1 MYKLIKLLSQVLKNK
16 AIRLGTVVGRP
27 DRSPLRW
34 PSRRHCNHKI
44 DEGRT
49 APKFTNQSPPRP
61 INAFHKRRK
70 KMYRYISKQKRRW
83 NERRKEQSSIKP
95 KQTSN
100 LFHLWSTNRKYTTT
114 IKPNIYIYLSSNPI
128 SKPPSRSTQHKTL
141 ERVFVWYSRKG
152 SDFLANI
159 DCWLC
164 SVIKIRK
171 KGRVCD
177 VCVAAN
183 HGCVFLW
190 GKLGQEWGNLGF
202 VNVFISPNIWV
213 IYRFGC

>member
-16 AIRLGTVVGRP
+16 AIRLGTMVGRP

-49 APKFTNQSPPRP
+49 ALKFINQSPPRP

-70 KMYRYISKQKRRW
+70 KNVPLHIKTKTKMKRKKK
-83 NERRKEQSSIKP
+83 RKSSIKP

-100 LFHLWSTNRKYTTT
+100 LFHLWSTNRKYKTT

-152 SDFLANI
+152 YDFLANI
-159 DCWLC
+159 ECWLC
-164 SVIKIRK
+164 SVINIRK

-183 HGCVFLW
+183 HGCIFLW
-190 GKLGQEWGNLGF
+190 GKLG
-202 VNVFISPNIWV
+202 
-213 IYRFGC
+213 

>member
-1 MYKLIKLLSQVLKNK
+1 MHSTK
-16 AIRLGTVVGRP
+16 
-27 DRSPLRW
+27 
-34 PSRRHCNHKI
+34 
-44 DEGRT
+44 EE
-49 APKFTNQSPPRP
+49 
-61 INAFHKRRK
+61 K
-70 KMYRYISKQKRRW
+70 KMYRYISKQKRIW

-128 SKPPSRSTQHKTL
+128 SKPPSQSTQHKTL
-141 ERVFVWYSRKG
+141 KRVFVWYSRKG
-152 SDFLANI
+152 FEFLANI

-171 KGRVCD
+171 KGRACD

-190 GKLGQEWGNLGF
+190 GKLGREWGNLGF
-202 VNVFISPNIWV
+202 VNVFISPNICV